1 MQNNSFK
8 DKVVLI
14 TGAASGFGKLLAEQL
29 ADLGGRLILGD
40 LNQAALNEV
49 AAALQAKG
57 AEVLAQRCDVTK
69 EIDVKALVEAGV
81 QRFGQLDIGV
91 NNAGISSAMKSFLD
105 TEEKDLD
112 INFAV
117 NAKGVF
123 FGMKYQIRQM
133 LKQGG
138 GIVLNVSSMAGLG
151 GAPKLAA
158 YCASKHAVIGLTKTA
173 AIEYARKNIRVNA
186 ICPFYCL
193 TPMVVDGMKDEGP
206 EFLQLLA
213 SGAPMRRLGQPQEI
227 VSAMLMLCSPDNS
240 YMTGQAIAVDGGVS
254 AS

>member
-1 MQNNSFK
+1 M
-8 DKVVLI
+8 I
-14 TGAASGFGKLLAEQL
+14 TGAASGFGKLLAGQL
-29 ADLGGRLILGD
+29 ADLGARLILGD
-40 LNQAALNEV
+40 LNQVALTEV

-57 AEVLAQRCDVTK
+57 ADVLALPCDVTC
-69 EIDVKALVEAGV
+69 ETDVRTLVEAGV
-81 QRFGQLDIGV
+81 SRFGQLDIGV

-105 TEEKDLD
+105 TEENDLD

-138 GIVLNVSSMAGLG
+138 GCVLNVSSMAGLG
-151 GAPKLAA
+151 GAPRLAA

-173 AIEYARKNIRVNA
+173 AIEFARKNIRVNA
-186 ICPFYCL
+186 ICPFYSL
-193 TPMVVDGMKDEGP
+193 TPMVVDGLAGEGP

-213 SGAPMRRLGQPQEI
+213 SGAPMKRLGQPEEI

-240 YMTGQAIAVDGGVS
+240 YMTGQAIAIDGGLS